1 MKSAFFKNFIDV
13 YKFLTIGSG
22 GSSEICI
29 DPNAA
34 CSTEYSSLESTR
46 EPVSDFIGPL
56 FTSSGAEEILQQSFL
71 KSFLDSE
78 SKNSSISAGSVL
90 PWGAHKDRSPYP
102 STVNIDVEIKPG
114 EFVMRTLF
122 ADLTVQ
128 AERKMEAVM
137 NEPLERPLSKVL
149 QRGED
154 PQFDQLLSGLGSVAE
169 HCLPSLLRSLF
180 GWYDRQMA
188 EGAVPELRKI
198 DVKGKRY
205 FFEIN

>member
-1 MKSAFFKNFIDV
+1 
-13 YKFLTIGSG
+13 
-22 GSSEICI
+22 
-29 DPNAA
+29 
-34 CSTEYSSLESTR
+34 
-46 EPVSDFIGPL
+46 
-56 FTSSGAEEILQQSFL
+56 
-71 KSFLDSE
+71 
-78 SKNSSISAGSVL
+78 
-90 PWGAHKDRSPYP
+90 
-102 STVNIDVEIKPG
+102 
-114 EFVMRTLF
+114 MRTLF

-154 PQFDQLLSGLGSVAE
+154 LQFDQLLSALGSVAE

-188 EGAVPELRKI
+188 EGAVPELRKV

-205 FFEIN
+205 FYSLNFELINFFKVMRSLRKVKLSWHMNGGT